1 MGMNSRIRN
10 VSTSRSPGGLS
21 RLKVAVATMSLTV
34 AACSVAVTTVTPTEP
49 LPSASVAQSPR
60 PETPVPS
67 PTASPTPEPVWQLS
81 SIPPM
86 FIGCCSHPVAVT
98 AGEAEFV
105 AVGDRTFR
113 DNVTPSGGT
122 AGAWR
127 SVDGLT
133 WEPAMA
139 SADLAVGDWIPMSGP
154 EPGFVDVAWGP
165 AGFVAVGIALDG
177 EPGAVFGGVWH
188 SMDGRDWTRSELPLQ
203 TFARPTSVTWNGSQY
218 VIVGVGE
225 AKDAPRAAVWLSPDG
240 RSWRRVTDG
249 AVFDIG
255 HYIDTG
261 EYHGWGGPTDVASAP
276 DGVVYA
282 VGQTCS
288 GTPGMYGGDTGVTCR
303 PLVWRSPDG
312 ETWTTTEPEDAA
324 TASSFRSVAASN
336 GRVVAVGGPQAA
348 GGQLADRPARVLI
361 GNGASWQI
369 IEPVGVPRLQRV
381 VAFGQGFL
389 AAATANGEISLWA
402 SPDGLAWAAVTGVP
416 QPADVTALRV
426 IDLTVAGDHVV
437 LVGSAEF
444 SSAIGVGGFAIVWS
458 PRG

>member
-1 MGMNSRIRN
+1 MGMNSRIRS

-21 RLKVAVATMSLTV
+21 RLTVVVATMSLTV
-34 AACSVAVTTVTPTEP
+34 AACSVAATTVTPTEP

-60 PETPVPS
+60 PETPASS
-67 PTASPTPEPVWQLS
+67 PTAAPTSEPVWQLS

-86 FIGCCSHPVAVT
+86 ILGGIAHPVAVT
-98 AGEAEFV
+98 AGETELV

-113 DNVTPSGGT
+113 DNVTPSGGI

-127 SVDGLT
+127 SADGLT
-133 WEPAMA
+133 WEPATA
-139 SADLAVGDWIPMSGP
+139 GADLAVGDVIPISGP
-154 EPGFVDVAWGP
+154 QPGLVDVAWGP
-165 AGFVAVGIALDG
+165 AGFVAVGISLSLESATPIG
-177 EPGAVFGGVWH
+177 GAWH
-188 SMDGRDWTRSELPLQ
+188 STDGRDWIRSELPMQNL
-203 TFARPTSVTWNGSQY
+203 ARPTSVTWNGSHY
-218 VIVGVGE
+218 VIVGVDE

-249 AVFDIG
+249 PVFDIG

-261 EYHGWGGPTDVASAP
+261 EYHGWGGPTDVTSAP

-282 VGQTCS
+282 IGQTCT
-288 GTPGMYGGDTGVTCR
+288 GTPGVYDGDTGVTCR

-312 ETWTTTEPEDAA
+312 ETWTATAPDDAA
-324 TASSFRSVAASN
+324 TASSFGSLAASN
-336 GRVVAVGGPQAA
+336 GRVVAVGGPQQDVNA
-348 GGQLADRPARVLI
+348 PAHVLI
-361 GNGASWQI
+361 GSEAGWQV
-369 IEPVGVPRLQRV
+369 IEPAGVPRLERV
-381 VAFGQGFL
+381 VAFDQGFL
-389 AAATANGEISLWA
+389 ATSAGMTHRKISLWA
-402 SPDGLAWAAVTGVP
+402 SSDGLEWAAVSGVP